1 MLFIPTFKLT
11 GTGASSYRLL
21 QMLDGIFMSCI
32 IRYYN
37 TIHHARNTVV
47 TLL

>member
-37 TIHHARNTVV
+37 TIHNARNTVV